1 MLLVSKQQ
9 NAVDQEKNLRV
20 QLEEERHEIEILL
33 EEKKKFK
40 SQLDEMMA
48 RERKLVKESTAL
60 EKSLA
65 MLKHDLREVN
75 ENSQKRKNE
84 FSLNFI
90 ENTIH
95 FIRIRSRLAK
105 WRTKLN
111 VGRKSKRSY

>member
-33 EEKKKFK
+33 EEKKKLK

-75 ENSQKRKNE
+75 ENSQKKKN
-84 FSLNFI
+84 FPSISSKIPFI
-90 ENTIH
+90 LFVFAVDSQNGERN
-95 FIRIRSRLAK
+95 
-105 WRTKLN
+105 
-111 VGRKSKRSY
+111 